1 MEVNIDKASHL
12 VGELATEL
20 NVQLANLVAVP
31 REITTMK
38 EEMRANHAQM
48 TANHAEMTANMAN
61 LTITIHQIN
70 IE

>member
-1 MEVNIDKASHL
+1 MEVNVDKASRL

-31 REITTMK
+31 REITTIK
-38 EEMRANHAQM
+38 EEMR
-48 TANHAEMTANMAN
+48 ANHAEMTANMAN

>member
-38 EEMRANHAQM
+38 EEMRANHA
-48 TANHAEMTANMAN
+48 EMTANMAN